1 MRSLPYCSEL
11 QTLLSLEMDQVI
23 WILNLTVAEPH
34 KTLGKLINYTI
45 KALHLASSQKFVFTS
60 QMLKL
65 IKVLAPRLR
74 VAHACISAPT
84 EVIKL
89 YLSFSRWFMS
99 QLNRQ
104 IFLKLSHFLC

>member
-1 MRSLPYCSEL
+1 MRSLTYCSEL

-34 KTLGKLINYTI
+34 KTLGKLVNYTI

-60 QMLKL
+60 QTLEL
-65 IKVLAPRLR
+65 IKALAARLR
-74 VAHACISAPT
+74 VAHSCISAPT

-89 YLSFSRWFMS
+89 HLSFS
-99 QLNRQ
+99 
-104 IFLKLSHFLC
+104 

>member
-1 MRSLPYCSEL
+1 
-11 QTLLSLEMDQVI
+11 MDQVI

-60 QMLKL
+60 QMLEL